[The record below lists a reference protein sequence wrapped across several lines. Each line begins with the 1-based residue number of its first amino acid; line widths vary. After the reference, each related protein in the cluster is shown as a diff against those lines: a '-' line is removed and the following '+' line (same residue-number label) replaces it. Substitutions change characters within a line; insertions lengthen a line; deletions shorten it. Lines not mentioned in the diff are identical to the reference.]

1 MMRLAI
7 SFAAFALTLTA
18 ASALALTPGQVVE
31 NFRLTD
37 DSGKPHELYQSA
49 ASKAIVVMVQGNGCP
64 IVRQAI
70 PALRE
75 VRDEYRAQGVEF
87 LLLNSNLQDS
97 SESIAKESKEF
108 GFDLPILVD
117 SKQQVGEALGVQRT
131 SEVFVIEP
139 KTWKLVYRG
148 PIDDRLSYERQRPP
162 SKLYLKDAL
171 DAVVAGQPVKV
182 AQADGVGCIVN
193 FPERNKKRS

>member
-7 SFAAFALTLTA
+7 PFAALALTLAT
-18 ASALALTPGQVVE
+18 ASALALTPGQVVG
-31 NFRLTD
+31 NFTLTD
-37 DSGKPHELYQSA
+37 DSGKTHELYQSA
-49 ASKAIVVMVQGNGCP
+49 NSKAIVVMVQGNGCP

-75 VRDEYRAQGVEF
+75 VRDEYRSKGVEF

-131 SEVFVIEP
+131 SEVFVIDP

-162 SKLYLKDAL
+162 SNLYLKDAL

-193 FPERNKKRS
+193 FPERNKQRS